1 MNRPVETPVEE
12 SAVARAGARRR
23 WLWTALAAALLV
35 LAAYFAYHRFGG
47 APSPEPPHGAGRFG
61 GPAGAGGPTP
71 VVAVPARTGSI
82 DVYLN
87 GLGTV
92 TPDRTVTVRSRVD
105 GQLLRVLFQEGQ
117 AVKPGELLAE
127 IDPRPF
133 EVQLA
138 QAEGQLL
145 RDRALLDNARLD
157 LARYQKLFA
166 EDSIA
171 KQQVDTQAAL
181 VRQYEGTVKI
191 DQSQIDNARL
201 QITYSRVTAPV
212 GGRVG
217 LRLVDPGNIVHASDA
232 NGIVIITQLQPVSV
246 VFTIPQDNV
255 PAVMKRVRAGDA
267 LPVEALN
274 REQTVRLAEGTLAS
288 VDNLIDPTTGTVKL
302 KARFANEDSALFPN
316 QFVNVRMRID
326 TLHDATLIPS
336 SAVQRGAQGMY
347 VYVVKDD
354 HTVTVRPVKIGP
366 SDGPRIAVTE
376 GLAPGEQV
384 VIDGVDRLR
393 EGAAVEVSERRPE
406 LNAPPEGRAAKGAQR
421 GPRSGAPSGAGAARG
436 GAGKAQR

>member
-1 MNRPVETPVEE
+1 MPRIFWRRST
-12 SAVARAGARRR
+12 AGA
-23 WLWTALAAALLV
+23 AGEAPV
-35 LAAYFAYHRFGG
+35 
-47 APSPEPPHGAGRFG
+47 APSHFD
-61 GPAGAGGPTP
+61 
-71 VVAVPARTGSI
+71 S
-82 DVYLN
+82 
-87 GLGTV
+87 
-92 TPDRTVTVRSRVD
+92 
-105 GQLLRVLFQEGQ
+105 GQLSCSKCGSMR
-117 AVKPGELLAE
+117 
-127 IDPRPF
+127 
-133 EVQLA
+133 
-138 QAEGQLL
+138 
-145 RDRALLDNARLD
+145 
-157 LARYQKLFA
+157 
-166 EDSIA
+166 S
-171 KQQVDTQAAL
+171 
-181 VRQYEGTVKI
+181 
-191 DQSQIDNARL
+191 
-201 QITYSRVTAPV
+201 
-212 GGRVG
+212 
-217 LRLVDPGNIVHASDA
+217 
-232 NGIVIITQLQPVSV
+232 
-246 VFTIPQDNV
+246 
-255 PAVMKRVRAGDA
+255 VMKRVRAGDA